1 MPSCPLSRWF
11 YVHQRRLQHRHHKRC
26 SLTQGWAVQLTRC
39 GSLMRAIGVFAMVLA
54 QNTASSDAPV
64 VSSCTYDSKYPSS
77 SPAIAVSR
85 QMIAKCPRF
94 LLRTT
99 SFSCGQRT
107 LCSEGPLLLANCLWT
122 CTPSYTLAEHG
133 SA

>member
-94 LLRTT
+94 CAADHIFQLWAKDLM
-99 SFSCGQRT
+99 QRGAAAAGE
-107 LCSEGPLLLANCLWT
+107 LPLDLHT
-122 CTPSYTLAEHG
+122 
-133 SA
+133 